1 VKTSPEV
8 GAFVFSPGRLPLSGM
23 DQAAVDE
30 AGSWLTAIL
39 TDSEPLV
46 TARQAAVV
54 TEILDAIYTSAV
66 TGKPVYFTE
75 V

>member
-1 VKTSPEV
+1 
-8 GAFVFSPGRLPLSGM
+8 M

-54 TEILDAIYTSAV
+54 TEILDAIYTSAA
-66 TGKPVYFTE
+66 TGKPVYFNE
-75 V
+75 S